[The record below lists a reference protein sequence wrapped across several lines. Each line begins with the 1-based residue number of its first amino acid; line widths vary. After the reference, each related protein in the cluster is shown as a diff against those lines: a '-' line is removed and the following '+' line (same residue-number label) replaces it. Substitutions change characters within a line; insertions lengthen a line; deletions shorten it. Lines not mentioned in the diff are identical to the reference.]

1 MRPHHFRPQRGLP
14 ALLTILTLVLVPG
27 LAACTSF
34 SETVTDESSA
44 AESSPS
50 AEPQVTPIEWTDCNE
65 PIQQLIAA
73 QPGSDRNLTF
83 SCGSTEVPIDY
94 DEPGGDKL
102 PLFLLRVVMAGQTD
116 RIGSLMVNPGGPGAS
131 GADAAL
137 GLALR
142 LPLEVLQRFDLVGF
156 DPRGVG
162 LSTPVECIPDE
173 LKEDIV
179 AGEPRPTSDEQL
191 DEAIALAQEVAD
203 ACSEEYDAAPLGTFN
218 TVDTARDMDQLR
230 QAVGDEQLNYLGYS
244 YGTTLGSTYAELYP
258 DKVRAMVLDAAVDP
272 DTDELTHAEE
282 SAAAF
287 EAGFDAFAANCLG
300 LIAGCPLGA
309 EPRQFVEALLGQA
322 AQTPIPSSEATAA
335 PTPAAP
341 STEPSTEPAEPG
353 AEATEPTTPAGP
365 RQATPGVVLTAI
377 KAGLYDTKSWPQL
390 AQSLAA
396 AQRGDS
402 AGLFSLADTFSGRLE
417 DGTYSNLLDANIA
430 VNCADGEET
439 FEESEIR
446 DLAGEWSAKYPLFG
460 AGSAVSLYT
469 CSVWE
474 AERTPVPE
482 RDAEGS
488 APILVVG
495 TSGDPVTPLPGAV
508 DLAEKLESGVLLTWQ
523 GQGHTAYP
531 KTECVTAAVNAYLID
546 LTAPLDGL
554 TCPA

>member
-1 MRPHHFRPQRGLP
+1 MRLHPARPGRGLA
-14 ALLTILTLVLVPG
+14 ALLAILALVLVPG
-27 LAACTSF
+27 LAACSSF
-34 SETVTDESSA
+34 TETATDETST
-44 AESSPS
+44 AESSPA
-50 AEPQVTPIEWTDCNE
+50 AEPEVTPIEWTDCNE

-83 SCGSTEVPIDY
+83 SCGRTEVPISY

-102 PLFLLRVVMAGQTD
+102 PLFLVRVVMAGQTD

-137 GLALR
+137 RLALR
-142 LPLEVLQRFDLVGF
+142 LPVEVLQRFDLVGF

-162 LSTPVECIPDE
+162 LSTPVQCIPDD
-173 LKEDIV
+173 LKEAMVD
-179 AGEPRPTSDEQL
+179 AEPRPTSVEQL
-191 DEAIALAQEVAD
+191 DDAFALAQEVAD
-203 ACSEEYDAAPLGTFN
+203 ACAEEYDAAPLGTFN

-244 YGTTLGSTYAELYP
+244 YGTTLGSTYAELFP
-258 DKVRAMVLDAAVDP
+258 DRVRAMVLDAAVDP
-272 DTDELTHAEE
+272 DTDDLTHAEE

-287 EAGFDAFAANCLG
+287 EAGFDAFATNCTG

-322 AQTPIPSSEATAA
+322 AQTPIPSSE
-335 PTPAAP
+335 PAATP
-341 STEPSTEPAEPG
+341 SPPAGATPGAEPAEP
-353 AEATEPTTPAGP
+353 AEPAGP
-365 RQATPGVVLTAI
+365 RQATPGVVMTAI
-377 KAGLYDTKSWPQL
+377 QAGLYDTRSWPQL

-417 DGTYSNLLDANIA
+417 DGTYSNLLDANLA
-430 VNCADGEET
+430 VNCADSEET
-439 FEESEIR
+439 FEQDEIR
-446 DLAGEWSAKYPLFG
+446 ELAGEWSAKYPLFG
-460 AGSAVSLYT
+460 AGAATSLYT

-482 RDAEGS
+482 RDAAGS

-495 TSGDPVTPLPGAV
+495 NAGDPVTPLPGAV

-531 KTECVTAAVNAYLID
+531 KTDCVTAAVNAYLID

>member
-1 MRPHHFRPQRGLP
+1 MRLHQPRRRRGLS
-14 ALLTILTLVLVPG
+14 ALLTVLALVLVPG

-34 SETVTDESSA
+34 SETAADESSA
-44 AESSPS
+44 PAS
-50 AEPQVTPIEWTDCNE
+50 ATPTETPVTPIEWTDCNE
-65 PIQQLIAA
+65 PIQKLIAA
-73 QPGSDRNLTF
+73 QPGSDRDLTF
-83 SCGSTEVPIDY
+83 SCGRTEVPINY

-102 PLFLLRVVMAGQTD
+102 PLFLIRAVMAGQTD
-116 RIGSLMVNPGGPGAS
+116 RIGSLMINPGGPGAS

-137 GLALR
+137 GLALS
-142 LPLEVLQRFDLVGF
+142 LPVEVLQRFDLVGF

-173 LKEDIV
+173 LKEEIV
-179 AGEPRPTSDEQL
+179 AAEPRPTSAEQL
-191 DEAIALAQEVAD
+191 DEAFALTQEVAD
-203 ACSEEYDAAPLGTFN
+203 GCAEEYDGASLGTFN

-230 QAVGDEQLNYLGYS
+230 EAVGDEQLNFLGYS
-244 YGTTLGSTYAELYP
+244 YGTTLGSTYAELFP

-287 EAGFDAFAANCLG
+287 EAGFDAFAANCVG

-322 AQTPIPSSEATAA
+322 AQTPIPSSEPVAA
-335 PTPAAP
+335 PEPAAGTETPAAP
-341 STEPSTEPAEPG
+341 AE
-353 AEATEPTTPAGP
+353 P
-365 RQATPGVVLTAI
+365 RQATPGVVMTAI
-377 KAGLYDTKSWPQL
+377 QAALYDTKSWPQL
-390 AQSLAA
+390 AQALLAA
-396 AQRGDS
+396 QQGDS
-402 AGLFSLADTFSGRLE
+402 AGLFSLADTYSGRLE
-417 DGTYSNLLDANIA
+417 DGTYSNLVDANLA
-430 VNCADGEET
+430 VNCADSEET
-439 FEESEIR
+439 FSEDEIR
-446 DLAGEWSAKYPLFG
+446 ELVAEWSAKYPLFG
-460 AGSAVSLYT
+460 AGSATSLYT

-495 TSGDPVTPLPGAV
+495 NSGDPVTPLPGAV
-508 DLAEKLESGVLLTWQ
+508 DLAEQLESGVLLTWQ

-531 KTECVTAAVNAYLID
+531 KTDCVTAAVNAYLID
-546 LTAPLDGL
+546 LVVPLDGL